1 MHFSKVNT
9 ESSFVC
15 VTDRRLWTVGKSVTG
30 LDWIRGR
37 GSRRLRVRRKLMCFF
52 CESQDSE
59 QLWAINYPTNLYLI
73 KYKLVQIT

>member
-52 CESQDSE
+52 CESQDAE